1 MIARTRSF
9 EKNLLEVTRFVQA
22 MLEPGESIEF
32 DTPSIFQRQYHYRFP
47 LYLRDSRFHV
57 YGTSLD
63 FRIDPEQPEMVH
75 FLGSGSTY
83 NYATDKPEMFQAIYR
98 YLEQRRIGHE
108 RVRHPGK
115 QTCSSTK

>member
-9 EKNLLEVTRFVQA
+9 EKYLLEITRFVQA

-32 DTPSIFQRQYHYRFP
+32 DTPSISQRQYHYRFP
-47 LYLRDSRFHV
+47 VYLRDSRFHV

-63 FRIDPEQPEMVH
+63 FRIAPEQPEMVH
-75 FLGSGSTY
+75 FPGSGTTY
-83 NYATDKPEMFQAIYR
+83 NYATEKPEMFQAIYK

-108 RVRHPGK
+108 RVRHPEK
-115 QTCSSTK
+115 QTCSGMK